1 MAIFNIFKKDT
12 GSAAPAEAKAVK
24 KTEKKETP
32 KEPKKE
38 IKKTVKKEVKKEAEA
53 VAPLKSRKDS
63 EAACRIL
70 KWPHVTE
77 KATDL
82 TKVNQYVFNV
92 YESANKPEIKKAVE
106 DVYGAKVVSI
116 KIINI
121 HPKKRR
127 LGKIE
132 GWRKGYKKAIVKLA
146 QGQTIEIL
154 PR

>member
-1 MAIFNIFKKDT
+1 MALFNIFKKDT
-12 GSAAPAEAKAVK
+12 GSAAPAKVKAVK
-24 KTEKKETP
+24 KAEKKEAP
-32 KEPKKE
+32 KEPKRE
-38 IKKTVKKEVKKEAEA
+38 VKKEVATIPLSSKKN
-53 VAPLKSRKDS
+53 S

-82 TKVNQYVFNV
+82 TRANQYVFNV
-92 YESANKPEIKKAVE
+92 YERSNKPEIKKAVE
-106 DVYGAKVVSI
+106 DVYGVKVVSI
-116 KIINI
+116 RVIKI